1 MSSRPSRQ
9 LVLDLAHRAA
19 LGRDDF
25 LVTPSNAAAVA
36 MIDRYPD
43 WPHYGAVLVGGAG
56 SGKSH
61 LLEVWR
67 QAAEARL
74 ITAAEIGEIAP
85 NELMSTGALA
95 IDNAPGPK
103 LDERGLFHLLNLAR
117 QTDGHVLIASETDP
131 AQWKVALPDLA
142 SRLKAL
148 AVARLDPPDDA
159 LLRGVLVKLFADRQ
173 LAVEEPVVSYLM
185 LRMPRSLDAARAIV
199 AEIDRLALTEQIAVT
214 RTLAARVLQ
223 QMTEPGMFPDEEG

>member
-1 MSSRPSRQ
+1 MSRQ
-9 LVLDLAHRAA
+9 LVLDLPLRTA

-43 WPHYGAVLVGGAG
+43 WPHHGVVLVGDGG

-67 QAAEARL
+67 QASGARL
-74 ITAAEIGEIAP
+74 VAASDLAQEPPDRLLA
-85 NELMSTGALA
+85 SGAVA
-95 IDNAPGPK
+95 IDGAPGEA
-103 LDERGLFHLLNLAR
+103 LDERALFHLLNLAR
-117 QTDGHVLIASETDP
+117 QTGGHVLIASDTDP
-131 AQWKVALPDLA
+131 AQWKVKLPDLA

-159 LLRGVLVKLFADRQ
+159 LLRGVLVKHFADRQ
-173 LAVEEPVVSYLM
+173 LAVEEPVISYLM

-199 AEIDRLALTEQIAVT
+199 AELDRLALAEKTAVT
-214 RTLAARVLQ
+214 RGLAARVLQ
-223 QMTEPGMFPDEEG
+223 QMTEPGLFPDEG

>member
-1 MSSRPSRQ
+1 MSRQ
-9 LVLDLAHRAA
+9 LVLDLPLRTA

-43 WPHYGAVLVGGAG
+43 WPHHGVVLVGGSG

-67 QAAEARL
+67 QASGARL
-74 ITAAEIGEIAP
+74 VTAGALG
-85 NELMSTGALA
+85 NEPPDRLLAQGSLA
-95 IDNAPGPK
+95 IDNAPGAA
-103 LDERGLFHLLNLAR
+103 LDERALFHLLNLTR
-117 QTDGHVLIASETDP
+117 QTGSHVLIAAELDP
-131 AQWKVALPDLA
+131 AQWTVQLPDLA

-159 LLRGVLVKLFADRQ
+159 LLRGVLVKHFADRQ
-173 LAVEEPVVSYLM
+173 IGVEEPVISYLM
-185 LRMPRSLDAARAIV
+185 LRMPRSLDAARAVV
-199 AEIDRLALTEQIAVT
+199 AELDRLALTEKTAVT
-214 RTLAARVLQ
+214 RGLAARVLQ
-223 QMTEPGMFPDEEG
+223 QMTEPTLFPDEG

>member
-1 MSSRPSRQ
+1 MSRQ
-9 LVLDLAHRAA
+9 LVLDLPLRTA

-43 WPHYGAVLVGGAG
+43 WPHHGVVLVGDGG

-67 QAAEARL
+67 QASGARL
-74 ITAAEIGEIAP
+74 VTAAQLASEAP
-85 NELMSTGALA
+85 DRLLEAGALA
-95 IDNAPGPK
+95 IDNAPGSA
-103 LDERGLFHLLNLAR
+103 LDERALFHLLNLTR
-117 QTDGHVLIASETDP
+117 QTGGHVLIASETDP
-131 AQWKVALPDLA
+131 AQWKVQLPDLA

-159 LLRGVLVKLFADRQ
+159 LLRGVLVKHFADRQ
-173 LAVEEPVVSYLM
+173 VAVEEPVISYLM

-199 AEIDRLALTEQIAVT
+199 AELDALALAEKSAVT

-223 QMTEPGMFPDEEG
+223 QMTEPGLFPDEG